1 MSTPSLSPSSKLNPS
16 SSPSSKPSPSSSTD
30 SKSSS
35 NNSGAIIGGGIGG
48 ILLCIVFAIC
58 VYSVVTTG
66 DPFALFMACLL
77 AQNSDSFGGNT
88 KSYNFESKR
97 GGIFNVGE

>member
-1 MSTPSLSPSSKLNPS
+1 
-16 SSPSSKPSPSSSTD
+16 
-30 SKSSS
+30 
-35 NNSGAIIGGGIGG
+35 
-48 ILLCIVFAIC
+48 
-58 VYSVVTTG
+58 
-66 DPFALFMACLL
+66 MACLL